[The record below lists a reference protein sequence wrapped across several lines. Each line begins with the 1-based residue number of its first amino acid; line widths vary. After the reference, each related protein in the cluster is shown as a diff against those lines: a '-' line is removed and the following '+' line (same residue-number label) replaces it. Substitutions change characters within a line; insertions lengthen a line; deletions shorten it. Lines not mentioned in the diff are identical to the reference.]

1 MSKKL
6 LRSILPA
13 VLVLVLL
20 PLALAAAAG
29 GLGGRADREG
39 LTLAQDAIRQAAIQC
54 YALEG
59 MYPPSLEYLKETY
72 GVQVDEERYF
82 VDYRYVASNLMPDI
96 MVLAKSEL
104 EEPAA

>member
-59 MYPPSLEYLKETY
+59 MYPPNLDYLKTTY
-72 GVQVDEERYF
+72 GVQVDEDRYF
-82 VDYRYVASNLMPDI
+82 VDYQYLASNLMPDI
-96 MVLAKSEL
+96 TVLALSDVEA
-104 EEPAA
+104 PTP

>member
-1 MSKKL
+1 
-6 LRSILPA
+6 
-13 VLVLVLL
+13 
-20 PLALAAAAG
+20 
-29 GLGGRADREG
+29 
-39 LTLAQDAIRQAAIQC
+39 
-54 YALEG
+54 

-96 MVLAKSEL
+96 TVLAKSEL